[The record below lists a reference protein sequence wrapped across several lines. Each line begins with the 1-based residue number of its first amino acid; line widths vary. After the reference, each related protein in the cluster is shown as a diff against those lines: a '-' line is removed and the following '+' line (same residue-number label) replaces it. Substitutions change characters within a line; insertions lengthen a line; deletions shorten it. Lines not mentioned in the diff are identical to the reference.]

1 VAADTSTIERCAWPH
16 CRSTTIEL
24 VYMRRPLCEKHWQ
37 KLAAMLDN
45 GRRDEALAALGIQR
59 SPHPED
65 EK

>member
-1 VAADTSTIERCAWPH
+1 
-16 CRSTTIEL
+16 
-24 VYMRRPLCEKHWQ
+24 MRRPLCEKHWQ